1 MRLGARGSPQS
12 VEQPPPQPGA
22 PKLFIPDPKVRS
34 SGSIASISLGSPS
47 PSVSSSSIASLR
59 LPLLPDGGPVT
70 SVTVDVRVGGSQ
82 LDRSIRSLVRML
94 RSKMGGARPTAVRIM
109 DHLFLPSERAVKL
122 SDLQIE
128 RGTKLAVEL
137 LFPGKPG
144 TGVTR
149 PFKGTP
155 FASKMAALEESDAAR
170 VRAGVADLVA
180 TERSAGG
187 LVSGAVPVSPTAA
200 SVCSERSGLADAAFP
215 GSQGESWQAFANPM
229 ASEKL
234 RGLGLASPGRPASRG
249 TRVASAMDGAG
260 MQRIGGPPTHVSHA
274 GLGRGALRRANSER
288 APSTQAQPQ
297 PRPVAPAAAGLA
309 GMGISGPFGFRASGT
324 GAAPRHPPSPAAAA
338 SARAKAGLG
347 ARTMSADLRRLQP
360 PPQPMATYPLHDR
373 AYPAAS
379 GGFKAETSAS
389 GRGALPPRAPSSSRS
404 GRSKSSSF
412 HDDRGAT
419 PKIAI
424 PVAPS
429 SPSIGAPEKE
439 LVLGLSLTP
448 MVMDDPVTGIWT
460 IIQRAASQAGH
471 SLQKSPAAS
480 VRCAGKR
487 IPLPS
492 ATSPHASMTLRQL
505 GLVPGAAQ
513 IVVTV

>member
-1 MRLGARGSPQS
+1 
-12 VEQPPPQPGA
+12 
-22 PKLFIPDPKVRS
+22 
-34 SGSIASISLGSPS
+34 
-47 PSVSSSSIASLR
+47 
-59 LPLLPDGGPVT
+59 
-70 SVTVDVRVGGSQ
+70 
-82 LDRSIRSLVRML
+82 ML

-155 FASKMAALEESDAAR
+155 FASKMAAVEESDAAR

-187 LVSGAVPVSPTAA
+187 LVSGAVP
-200 SVCSERSGLADAAFP
+200 
-215 GSQGESWQAFANPM
+215 
-229 ASEKL
+229 
-234 RGLGLASPGRPASRG
+234 
-249 TRVASAMDGAG
+249 
-260 MQRIGGPPTHVSHA
+260 
-274 GLGRGALRRANSER
+274 
-288 APSTQAQPQ
+288 
-297 PRPVAPAAAGLA
+297 
-309 GMGISGPFGFRASGT
+309 
-324 GAAPRHPPSPAAAA
+324 
-338 SARAKAGLG
+338 
-347 ARTMSADLRRLQP
+347 
-360 PPQPMATYPLHDR
+360 
-373 AYPAAS
+373 
-379 GGFKAETSAS
+379 
-389 GRGALPPRAPSSSRS
+389 
-404 GRSKSSSF
+404 SKSSSF